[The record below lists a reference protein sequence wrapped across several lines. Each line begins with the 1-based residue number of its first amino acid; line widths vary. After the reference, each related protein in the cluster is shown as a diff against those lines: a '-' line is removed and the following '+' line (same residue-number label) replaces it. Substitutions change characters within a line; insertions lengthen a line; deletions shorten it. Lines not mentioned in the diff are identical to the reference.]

1 MCAFFGLVWSSV
13 EVDFLGLMGIWVCL
27 DGGNC
32 GKSEM
37 EAGFLRW
44 VLGFFNMNGF
54 SFLISRNFP
63 VIKQNIWVC
72 GSLFSAVILWKSA
85 SAYIFF
91 VLWLNSC
98 RLFLFWSWK
107 IKISE
112 IFLIIYVGCIC
123 CIAFVFGCWENWR
136 KGRKQTKKRKFW
148 IFCFFLCGFGFLK
161 MESKIQSLLLFNI
174 FTASKQSINGKPLK
188 FSFSCWIWKKK
199 KV

>member
-13 EVDFLGLMGIWVCL
+13 EVDFLGLMGFGCVWMVGIVEKVKWKLGFWGGCWV
-27 DGGNC
+27 
-32 GKSEM
+32 
-37 EAGFLRW
+37 
-44 VLGFFNMNGF
+44 FFNMNGF

-136 KGRKQTKKRKFW
+136 KGRKQAKKRKFW
-148 IFCFFLCGFGFLK
+148 IFCFFFMWFWFPENGIQDSEFTSFQHFH
-161 MESKIQSLLLFNI
+161 SK
-174 FTASKQSINGKPLK
+174 
-188 FSFSCWIWKKK
+188 
-199 KV
+199 